1 MANNDTFEWIP
12 GPTIT
17 TPGFD
22 VKDTSKVLL
31 KQLHSYDF
39 LEQKMYT
46 RQNSKLQL
54 KNLYDTQYAEDGV
67 YNYLVD
73 DSNYAE
79 FINQKKIPLPAEISE
94 GADFPRVNLYA
105 KKGEVGTLSTYGIS
119 CEFTKDVWTKPQYAG
134 MVAKTVDIIGYSMAW
149 MLDTFMFT
157 TLVENAGAPTI
168 NLADGTWDHSN
179 KIDVDIDQIATTF
192 RRQGDNTW
200 PFEVTDL
207 YMDYESY
214 DHAKRFY
221 RSFETNRWVDGYVE
235 GLHLQDLN
243 YLNDLYDSGMVS
255 EDNGAGLWVDGL
267 SKPAILYY
275 RNPKSVINQTGLAY
289 GDDGS
294 YNAVDVLNNPSLVS
308 IYKSIVNDGAYG
320 ETIKLEFVMEI
331 GLEVVNPRAVGFMTG
346 FLPPKNRNMVNSP
359 EGAEEDKSN
368 DVTKNIKELEEN
380 DLKTTS
386 KKSKK

>member
-1 MANNDTFEWIP
+1 MANDDNFEWIP

-17 TPGFD
+17 EPGFD
-22 VKDTSKVLL
+22 VKNTSKVLL

-39 LEQKMYT
+39 LEQKVYK

-73 DSNYAE
+73 DTNFAE

-105 KKGEVGTLSTYGIS
+105 NKGEVGTLSTYGIS
-119 CEFTKDVWTKPQYAG
+119 CEFTKEVWENPKYAG
-134 MVAKTVDIIGYSMAW
+134 MVAKTVDILAYSMAW

-157 TLVENAGAPTI
+157 TLIENAGAPTI
-168 NLADGTWDHSN
+168 NLADGTWDQSN
-179 KIDVDIDQIATTF
+179 KINLDIDQIATTF

-214 DHAKRFY
+214 DYAKKFY
-221 RSFETNRWVDGYVE
+221 QSFDTNRWADGYVE

-255 EDNGAGLWVDGL
+255 ADNGAGLWMD
-267 SKPAILYY
+267 SSSTPAMLYY
-275 RNPKSVINQTGLAY
+275 RNPNSIINKTGLAY

-294 YNAVDVLNNPSLVS
+294 YNAIDVLNNPSLIG
-308 IYKSIVNDGAYG
+308 IYKSINNEGAYG
-320 ETIKLEFVMEI
+320 QTIQLEFVMEI

-346 FLPPKNRNMVNSP
+346 FLPLKNRNGVNST
-359 EGAEEDKSN
+359 EGN
-368 DVTKNIKELEEN
+368 NKN
-380 DLKTTS
+380 S
-386 KKSKK
+386 KSKK